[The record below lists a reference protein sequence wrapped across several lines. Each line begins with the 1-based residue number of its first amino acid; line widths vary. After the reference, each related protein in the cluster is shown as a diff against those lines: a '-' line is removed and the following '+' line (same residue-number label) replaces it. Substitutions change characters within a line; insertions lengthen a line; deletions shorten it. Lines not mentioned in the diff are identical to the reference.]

1 MKSANEVDQAFRDR
15 IGPESL
21 LREALGA
28 EQQFLARHGD
38 TQLLLVKLLPG
49 MEALEIG
56 LSGSDA
62 GLSMRVQPSTRAMGL
77 ETQVLAREQL
87 DAFELPDFSGELV
100 RVERLR
106 WMLRADRY
114 FVIPLRKR
122 TLDATFA
129 DRISVG
135 RGTGK
140 DIVLRH
146 PSVSNF
152 HAWFEMDDLASLFVA
167 DLDSTNAT
175 RVNGV
180 KLEPR
185 DLTRISSGD
194 HLRIGS
200 VECVPCDPSEFW
212 RALRPA

>member
-1 MKSANEVDQAFRDR
+1 MKSANEVEEAFRDR

-21 LREALGA
+21 LREARGA

-49 MEALEIG
+49 MEALEVG

-135 RGTGK
+135 RGAG
-140 DIVLRH
+140 
-146 PSVSNF
+146 
-152 HAWFEMDDLASLFVA
+152 
-167 DLDSTNAT
+167 
-175 RVNGV
+175 
-180 KLEPR
+180 
-185 DLTRISSGD
+185 
-194 HLRIGS
+194 
-200 VECVPCDPSEFW
+200 
-212 RALRPA
+212 